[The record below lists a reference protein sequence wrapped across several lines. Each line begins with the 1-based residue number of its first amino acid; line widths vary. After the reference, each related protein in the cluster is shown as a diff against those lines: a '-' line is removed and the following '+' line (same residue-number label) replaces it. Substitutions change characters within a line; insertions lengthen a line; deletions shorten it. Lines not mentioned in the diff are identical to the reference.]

1 MYAITETSYRAIT
14 PDMPLS
20 QGETK
25 VDVLPDALLARI
37 KADQKR
43 FERDQLLR
51 DTDWTLMA
59 DAPLTAAQKTAI
71 GVYRQQLRDL
81 PALPGFPNVPWPVLP
96 TLSGA
101 AGGGGT
107 VLIP

>member
-14 PDMPLS
+14 TAMPLS
-20 QGETK
+20 QSETK
-25 VDVLPDALLARI
+25 VDVLPDALRARI

-59 DAPLTAAQKTAI
+59 DAPLSAA
-71 GVYRQQLRDL
+71 
-81 PALPGFPNVPWPVLP
+81 
-96 TLSGA
+96 
-101 AGGGGT
+101 
-107 VLIP
+107 

>member
-1 MYAITETSYRAIT
+1 MYAITDSSYRAIT
-14 PDMPLS
+14 PDMPVN

-25 VDVLPDALLARI
+25 VEILPDSLLLRI
-37 KADQKR
+37 NSDKKR

-71 GVYRQQLRDL
+71 GIYRQQLRDL
-81 PALPGFPNVPWPVLP
+81 PSLAGFPNVPLP
-96 TLSGA
+96 TPPTLNGA
-101 AGGGGT
+101 ADGN
-107 VLIP
+107 IKAPI